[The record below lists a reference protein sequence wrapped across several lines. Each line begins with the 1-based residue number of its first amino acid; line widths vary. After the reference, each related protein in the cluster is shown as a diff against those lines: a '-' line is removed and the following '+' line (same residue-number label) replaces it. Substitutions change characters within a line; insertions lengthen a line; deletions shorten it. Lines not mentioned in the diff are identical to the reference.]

1 MLAPLNPRKC
11 TFAVWSVV
19 ALSLFASCSSMPH
32 RDSARI
38 TIAHPVNG
46 SSSSGRSARLLFRC
60 AGACDDRAAVVS
72 FSNGESLQVH
82 CSACIL
88 FKSAT
93 FDNNE
98 FGVVDVTEF
107 QVHASASVDV
117 EDLPLGWN
125 KISVELLA
133 QDLSHGVLYGSALFR
148 DEVML
153 FVRSEEEA
161 AGPGLHGE
169 EELRL
174 LPPAAAIVIG
184 RYSAP
189 HVQKRRFKLSCLA
202 HPLILLSTVQLSVYL

>member
-1 MLAPLNPRKC
+1 MWA
-11 TFAVWSVV
+11 VV
-19 ALSLFASCSSMPH
+19 ALSLFTSCSSMPH
-32 RDSARI
+32 RHSARI
-38 TIAHPVNG
+38 TIVHPVNG
-46 SSSSGRSARLLFRC
+46 SSSGSSARLLFRC

-72 FSNGESLQVH
+72 FSNGESLQVQ

-93 FDNNE
+93 FDNHE
-98 FGVVDVTEF
+98 FGVADLIEF

-133 QDLSHGVLYGSALFR
+133 QDLSHGVLYGSELFR

-161 AGPGLHGE
+161 VGPGLNGE

-174 LPPAAAIVIG
+174 LPPSAAIVIG
-184 RYSAP
+184 RYSAS
-189 HVQKRRFKLSCLA
+189 HV
-202 HPLILLSTVQLSVYL
+202 